1 MSSSVLISKQRGW
14 DSRIAESKLVILC
27 NSTKLVILAP
37 LGG

>member
-14 DSRIAESKLVILC
+14 DSRIAE
-27 NSTKLVILAP
+27 TKLVIVA